1 MFSRARKTREVARH
15 QVIRNPS
22 QKNPRF
28 VWSGAIL
35 VTIGLSLLLFAGEW
49 FATFD
54 ACVANPTCNAGT
66 TSDTLEGYLALM
78 AVGLALAVC
87 GVIVAFYRRKGL
99 PRRAMILW
107 L

>member
-1 MFSRARKTREVARH
+1 MLDNPKQSTSDPSS
-15 QVIRNPS
+15 RNP
-22 QKNPRF
+22 RII
-28 VWSGAIL
+28 WTGTIL

-54 ACVANPTCNAGT
+54 ACVANPTCNAGASPGT
-66 TSDTLEGYLALM
+66 MEGYLALM
-78 AVGLALAVC
+78 VVGVALAVG
-87 GVIVAFYRRKGL
+87 GVVVAFHREKGL